1 MGAVAALAL
10 RLASLLWAALA
21 RALAL
26 PAPAAALGAATLFA
40 GAALTLLEAADCEA
54 PERAALALAA
64 VLAAARVLA
73 AEPVLVPALLAVVLV
88 AVAREALVLAAVLLA
103 AVLPAAD
110 FAPLAEA
117 GAFGA
122 AAAVAAALFDDAE
135 VLAALAAAVL
145 LVLPAA
151 LALAGFWVE
160 GSAATAEVRA
170 VLLPAPRR
178 APATDALRFFAVFL
192 LEEDIR
198 GYSFCCPAVETGR
211 KLRDRMGSTRPGQD
225 SANDR
230 ACFGWR
236 KSDASTI

>member
-1 MGAVAALAL
+1 MVGAVAALAL

-73 AEPVLVPALLAVVLV
+73 AEPVLAPALLVVVLA

-110 FAPLAEA
+110 FALLAEA
-117 GAFGA
+117 GAL
-122 AAAVAAALFDDAE
+122 AAALFDDAE

-151 LALAGFWVE
+151 LALAGFLVE
-160 GSAATAEVRA
+160 GSVATAEVRA

>member
-1 MGAVAALAL
+1 MALAL

-26 PAPAAALGAATLFA
+26 PAPAALRAATPFA
-40 GAALTLLEAADCEA
+40 GAALTLLEAADCDA

-73 AEPVLVPALLAVVLV
+73 AEPVLVPAEPVLVPAELVLAPALLVVVL
-88 AVAREALVLAAVLLA
+88 AAGAREALVLAAVL
-103 AVLPAAD
+103 PAAD
-110 FAPLAEA
+110 FALLAEA

-122 AAAVAAALFDDAE
+122 AALAAALFDDAE

-151 LALAGFWVE
+151 LALAGFLVE
-160 GSAATAEVRA
+160 GSAAAAEVRA
-170 VLLPAPRR
+170 VLLAAPRR

-192 LEEDIR
+192 LDEGIR

-211 KLRDRMGSTRPGQD
+211 E
-225 SANDR
+225 
-230 ACFGWR
+230 
-236 KSDASTI
+236 AS